1 MPLTLSQVLF
11 VILTVAA
18 VVATVFLVQLFAQ
31 LRRTAAEAEK
41 TMVEVRALA
50 RNLGDLEISVKKRVD
65 EVGDTLKIAG
75 KAAAGLSEAS
85 LRLTSKWLPRPV
97 KYLPMILPVARFL
110 LKNYKKKN
118 DKENA
123 HVE

>member
-11 VILTVAA
+11 IILTVAA
-18 VVATVFLVQLFAQ
+18 VVAVVFLVQLLAQ

-50 RNLGDLEISVKKRVD
+50 RNLGDLEIAVRSRVD
-65 EVGDTLKIAG
+65 EMGETLKVAR
-75 KAAAGLSEAS
+75 KAALGLSEAS
-85 LRLTSKWLPRPV
+85 LRLTSKWLPKPA
-97 KYLPMILPVARFL
+97 KYLPMIFPAVRFL
-110 LKNYKKKN
+110 MKNMKKKS
-118 DKENA
+118 DKEKA

>member
-18 VVATVFLVQLFAQ
+18 VVAVVFLVQLFAQ

-41 TMVEVRALA
+41 TMVEVRALT
-50 RNLGDLEISVKKRVD
+50 RNLGDLEMTIKKRVD
-65 EVGDTLKIAG
+65 EVGDTLKVAG

-85 LRLTSKWLPRPV
+85 LRLTSKWLPKPA
-97 KYLPMILPVARFL
+97 KYLPMILPLARFL
-110 LKNYKKKN
+110 LKSSKKKS
-118 DKENA
+118 DKEKA